1 MRFALPMLLLLPV
14 IARGDA
20 FDLYFNNLLVKM
32 PTAPG
37 VQKIEKLSPDMMV
50 EHSRVLS
57 GITATFVVV
66 KTNEDRMAKLLL
78 MPARQKV
85 TSSKSVPILLIDRFV
100 TYQDGTERAI
110 QAQGKNVRLFD
121 GFHFNLD
128 LGQVVPTTVPGDIK
142 FVVADDGKT
151 YVEPVGKAELY
162 LVTQPHPDAAPKKT
176 EKFVIGPVFEP
187 QYFSGQYKLYD
198 DGRRSGELTLKVT
211 EDGDV
216 AGSYVS
222 DKDGQKYEVAG
233 KVTDPVH
240 KIHFRVTFPRTLQF
254 FQGMMFTGDGRIIA
268 GTSKLQE
275 HETAFYAVRQ
285 D

>member
-14 IARGDA
+14 LARGDA

-37 VQKIEKLSPDMMV
+37 VQKIQKLSPDMMV
-50 EHSRVLS
+50 EHSRVLP
-57 GITATFVVV
+57 GITATFVIV

-151 YVEPVGKAELY
+151 YVEPVGKAELF
-162 LVTQPHPDAAPKKT
+162 LVTQAHPDAAPKKT

-187 QYFSGQYKLYD
+187 QYFTGHYKLYD
-198 DGRRSGELTLKVT
+198 DGRRSGELFLKVGD
-211 EDGDV
+211 DGDV
-216 AGSYVS
+216 SGNYVS
-222 DKDGQKYEVAG
+222 DKDGQKYEVSG
-233 KVTDPVH
+233 KVTDPAH
-240 KIHFRVTFPRTLQF
+240 KIAFRVTFPRTLQF